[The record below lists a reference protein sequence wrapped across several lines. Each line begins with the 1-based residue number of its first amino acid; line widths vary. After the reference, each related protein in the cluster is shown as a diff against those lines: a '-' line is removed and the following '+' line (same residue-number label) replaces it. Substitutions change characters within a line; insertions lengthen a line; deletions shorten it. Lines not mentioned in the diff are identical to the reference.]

1 MNYKHKPNNAK
12 TTWICPNCSTAN
24 LYDTKTKIQ
33 VKVANIDSVKP
44 SSCNSVSTPNEGNLN
59 NCDFKL
65 ILLPTTWL
73 DDDIVLEVH
82 LNLKKN

>member
-12 TTWICPNCSTAN
+12 TAWICPNCSAAN
-24 LYDTKTKIQ
+24 LYDSKTKI
-33 VKVANIDSVKP
+33 KAANTDSVKP
-44 SSCNSVSTPNEGNLN
+44 SSCNSVSTPNNGNLD

-65 ILLPTTWL
+65 ILSPTTWL